1 MIERRS
7 LRTLF
12 LSTVTMV
19 VAEWC
24 FWETVQ
30 ICLKDNCDI
39 PLNSTKRKYWWSA
52 RWRTAKGCRIC
63 RLCRASSIQTFPL
76 IQSPLVKGSFQHL
89 WGDALVRGCSES
101 CALCR
106 TQMAQTG
113 YRVLQ
118 TRKLKSAGGWQENW
132 FAWSKLIK
140 RKRYSLL
147 LLFESVPLFPDVSLS
162 ESSSCLK
169 EMV

>member
-1 MIERRS
+1 M
-7 LRTLF
+7 LLG
-12 LSTVTMV
+12 
-19 VAEWC
+19 
-24 FWETVQ
+24 
-30 ICLKDNCDI
+30 
-39 PLNSTKRKYWWSA
+39 NSTDLLKTELGYTFEPNEDEILGVCTIEA
-52 RWRTAKGCRIC
+52 AKGCRIC
-63 RLCRASSIQTFPL
+63 RLCTASSIQTFPL

-89 WGDALVRGCSES
+89 WGDALVRGCSKC